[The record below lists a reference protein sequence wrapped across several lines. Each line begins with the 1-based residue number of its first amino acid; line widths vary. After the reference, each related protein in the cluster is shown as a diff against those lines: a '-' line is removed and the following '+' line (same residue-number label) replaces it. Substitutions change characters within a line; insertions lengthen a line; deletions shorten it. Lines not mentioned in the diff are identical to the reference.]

1 METVTSFIFLGSKI
15 TVDDDDS
22 HKIKRCLPLG
32 RKVMANLDSTL
43 KSRDIALPTKVCI
56 VKAMVFSSTHV
67 LMWQLYLKEGWVLK
81 NWRFQIVVLEKT
93 LESPLDSKIKPVNP
107 KGNQSW
113 IFTGR
118 TDTEAEA
125 PILRPPDGKSWLIG
139 KDPDAGKDQRQA
151 GEGDDRGWDGWMA
164 SPTRWTWVWV
174 NSGSWWWTGRPWC
187 AAVHGVAESD
197 MTERLNWTKLPL

>member
-81 NWRFQIVVLEKT
+81 NWWFWTMVLEKT
-93 LESPLDSKIKPVNP
+93 HESPLDSKESKPVNP

-113 IFTGR
+113 LFIGR
-118 TDTEAEA
+118 TDAEAEA
-125 PILRPPDGKSWLIG
+125 PILWPPDAKSQLFG
-139 KDPDAGKDQRQA
+139 KDSDAGEYWGQEEK
-151 GEGDDRGWDGWMA
+151 GVTEGWYGWMM
-164 SPTRWTWVWV
+164 SSTQWTWVWA
-174 NSGSWWWTGRPWC
+174 NSGR
-187 AAVHGVAESD
+187 
-197 MTERLNWTKLPL
+197 

>member
-107 KGNQSW
+107 KGNQPW
-113 IFTGR
+113 IFIRR
-118 TDTEAEA
+118 TMATAEA
-125 PILRPPDGKSWLIG
+125 PMLWPSDELSWFTGKE
-139 KDPDAGKDQRQA
+139 PDAGKDWRQEEK
-151 GEGDDRGWDGWMA
+151 GMIKDEMVEWYHWFNGHEFEE
-164 SPTRWTWVWV
+164 T
-174 NSGSWWWTGRPWC
+174 
-187 AAVHGVAESD
+187 
-197 MTERLNWTKLPL
+197 